1 LPICRPLPA
10 SIDRPK
16 HTKTTR
22 GYVTNKTYG
31 MTNFDWTTF
40 TRKIAIKAKLSDIYN
55 AWTKASEIEKW
66 FLSKAIFTDANKT
79 PISKDKP
86 IEKGFIYEWN
96 WYLFDTTEHGKITD
110 TNGKDFIQFT
120 FAGNCLVD
128 IKLSI
133 IDQYVIVE
141 LTQKNIP
148 TDDNS
153 KQGIRLG
160 CDSGWS
166 FFLVNLKSVYE
177 GGIDL
182 RNKDISLKG
191 MLNN

>member
-1 LPICRPLPA
+1 
-10 SIDRPK
+10 
-16 HTKTTR
+16 
-22 GYVTNKTYG
+22 
-31 MTNFDWTTF
+31 MTNFDWTSF
-40 TRKIAIKAKLSDIYN
+40 TRKIAIKAKLTAIYD

-66 FLSKAIFTDANKT
+66 FLSKAIFNDTYET
-79 PISKDKP
+79 PIGNDKP
-86 IEKGFIYEWN
+86 IEKGFTYEWN
-96 WYLFDTTEHGKITD
+96 WYLYDDTEHGKITD
-110 TNGKDFIQFT
+110 ANGKDFIQFT

-128 IKLSI
+128 IQLSSH
-133 IDQYVIVE
+133 DDYVIVE

-148 TDDNS
+148 TDEHS

-177 GGIDL
+177 GGLDL
-182 RNKDISLKG
+182 RNKNNSLKG

>member
-1 LPICRPLPA
+1 
-10 SIDRPK
+10 
-16 HTKTTR
+16 
-22 GYVTNKTYG
+22 

-40 TRKIAIKAKLSDIYN
+40 TRKIAIKAKLSTIFD

-66 FLSKAIFTDANKT
+66 FLSKAIFNDTNGT
-79 PISKDKP
+79 PISA
-86 IEKGFIYEWN
+86 EKTFEKEFTYEWN
-96 WYLFDTTEHGKITD
+96 WYLYETTERGKITD
-110 TNGKDFIQFT
+110 SNGKDFIQFT

-128 IKLSI
+128 VNLFRQ
-133 IDQYVIVE
+133 DDFVIVE

-182 RNKDISLKG
+182 RNKDNNLKG

>member
-1 LPICRPLPA
+1 M
-10 SIDRPK
+10 
-16 HTKTTR
+16 TT
-22 GYVTNKTYG
+22 
-31 MTNFDWTTF
+31 FDWTAF
-40 TRKIAIKAKLSDIYN
+40 TRKIAIRANLSDIYN

-66 FLSKAIFTDANKT
+66 FLSKAVFTDINGTQIGKNN
-79 PISKDKP
+79 P
-86 IEKGFIYEWN
+86 IEKGFTYEWN
-96 WYLFDTTEHGKITD
+96 WYLYDTTENGKITD

-133 IDQYVIVE
+133 QDNYVIVE

-148 TDDNS
+148 TDDDS

-177 GGIDL
+177 AGLDL
-182 RNKDISLKG
+182 RNKDTSLKG

>member
-1 LPICRPLPA
+1 
-10 SIDRPK
+10 
-16 HTKTTR
+16 
-22 GYVTNKTYG
+22 

-40 TRKIAIKAKLSDIYN
+40 TRRISIHAELSAIYN
-55 AWTKASEIEKW
+55 AWTKATEIEKW
-66 FLSKAIFTDANKT
+66 FLSKAIFMDNSNKAIDRDA
-79 PISKDKP
+79 PV
-86 IEKGFIYEWN
+86 EKGFSYEWN
-96 WYLFDTTEHGKITD
+96 WYLFDTTEQGKITD
-110 TNGKDFIQFT
+110 SNGKDFVQFT
-120 FAGNCLVD
+120 FAGECLVD
-128 IKLSI
+128 IKLSMQN
-133 IDQYVIVE
+133 DNVIVE

-177 GGIDL
+177 GGLDL
-182 RNKDISLKG
+182 RNKDSHLKG

>member
-1 LPICRPLPA
+1 
-10 SIDRPK
+10 
-16 HTKTTR
+16 
-22 GYVTNKTYG
+22 

-40 TRKIAIKAKLSDIYN
+40 TRKIAINAKLSDIYY

-66 FLSKAIFTDANKT
+66 FLSKAIFKDTNEAPIDKNKA
-79 PISKDKP
+79 
-86 IEKGFIYEWN
+86 IEKGFAYEWS
-96 WYLFDTTEHGKITD
+96 WYLFDLTEQGKITD

-120 FAGNCLVD
+120 FAGDCLVD

-133 IDQYVIVE
+133 QNDYTIVE

-177 GGIDL
+177 GGLDL
-182 RNKDISLKG
+182 RNKDNSLKG
-191 MLNN
+191 MINN